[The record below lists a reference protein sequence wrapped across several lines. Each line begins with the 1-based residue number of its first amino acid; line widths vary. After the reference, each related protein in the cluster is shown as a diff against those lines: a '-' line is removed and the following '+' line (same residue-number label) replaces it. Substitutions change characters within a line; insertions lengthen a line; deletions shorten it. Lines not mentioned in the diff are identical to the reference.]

1 MNGSAL
7 ILPDRVKN
15 FVKYQTELEQEVTV
29 RMWFSRWSSS
39 NNMVSNNT
47 LDYLCSLD
55 QALASVIT
63 SLKDLLSKQEEHL
76 NEFSSTSAQL

>member
-1 MNGSAL
+1 MKGSAL

-29 RMWFSRWSSS
+29 RTWFSRWSRS
-39 NNMVSNNT
+39 NNMVSNDT

-55 QALASVIT
+55 QALTSLIT
-63 SLKDLLSKQEEHL
+63 SLKETKRSFK
-76 NEFSSTSAQL
+76 

>member
-7 ILPDRVKN
+7 ILPDRVI

-29 RMWFSRWSSS
+29 RMWFSRWSRS

-63 SLKDLLSKQEEHL
+63 SFKR
-76 NEFSSTSAQL
+76 N

>member
-63 SLKDLLSKQEEHL
+63 SFKR
-76 NEFSSTSAQL
+76 N